1 MELTTLRSRLPNAV
15 SSNSSNSLT
24 ALSAAAEVLIQ
35 TRSRYFKKEIAFE
48 LAFNFYD
55 AVFSS

>member
-35 TRSRYFKKEIAFE
+35 TSVKHKFKEGVSYAKE
-48 LAFNFYD
+48 YY
-55 AVFSS
+55 